1 MIFVMD
7 VVVVLV
13 DVFVMI
19 VIVMMDIMKGLVV
32 VGVVMMMLAQV
43 RDVVVDMFMLFIR
56 VGTVRGRGR
65 VRNAFVDSLVMTMD
79 VVVAEVLMV
88 MVTMMMAVMMV
99 VMMTV
104 VVSMVV
110 AVVVTVVVMMVVAA
124 GVVKV
129 VLFSDLVSISCDIFS
144 AHRHEFSRFRRCI
157 FGGLF
162 WPDDEGGDGRN
173 ERENKSQTQH
183 LRFD

>member
-1 MIFVMD
+1 
-7 VVVVLV
+7 
-13 DVFVMI
+13 MI

-88 MVTMMMAVMMV
+88 MV

-162 WPDDEGGDGRN
+162 WP
-173 ERENKSQTQH
+173 
-183 LRFD
+183 